1 MDTDS
6 ADLRKH
12 ISQQFNVELEDLRN
26 RVLTMG
32 GLVHQQI
39 RDATDALSR
48 GDTMLAEHVIATEAQ
63 VDAMELSIDEECSQ
77 IIALRQPAASD
88 LRLILAV
95 IKAITDLE
103 RMGDKAERIAVIA
116 LELAKHSRPRNQYD
130 DIQAMARN
138 VLVMLREALDAFA
151 RMDIE
156 VAYKVTRDDRV
167 VDRQYESITRQ
178 QLTFMLEDP
187 RTISRALELMRVA
200 RALERIGDHS
210 GNVCEYVIYLVKGKH
225 IRHASPQE
233 VERLIR
239 PEK

>member
-39 RDATDALSR
+39 RDATDALAS
-48 GDTMLAEHVIATEAQ
+48 GDTRLAERVIATEAQ
-63 VDAMELSIDEECSQ
+63 IDAMELSIDEECSQ

-116 LELAKHSRPRNQYD
+116 LELADHGRPRNQHD
-130 DIQAMARN
+130 EIQAMARN

-156 VAYKVTRDDRV
+156 AAYKVTRDDRV